1 MERFNALTADKL
13 RDAMCD
19 RAVIGTFITSDA
31 PCVTEIAA
39 LSGLG
44 FIILDEEHGS
54 MSGIENHIRAAELRG
69 AFPIVRVSGV
79 SDIQH
84 ALDSGAIGIQAPE
97 IRNAE
102 EAMEVFRATKFAPEG
117 NRGFGVSRCSAY
129 GFKSADEVM
138 KDDPLL
144 ILQCENE
151 GSLSELDE
159 IAEFADVLFL
169 GPYDM
174 SVSLGVPGMIYDEA
188 VENAAEKILVAA
200 GKKGRMAGIFVTNG
214 REAARRISQGFR
226 YIAISTDA
234 LMLSGAYKKELSE
247 L

>member
-1 MERFNALTADKL
+1 MKIDTMTASGL
-13 RDAMCD
+13 RDAMCK
-19 RAVIGTFITSDA
+19 RAILGTFITSGA
-31 PCVTEIAA
+31 PCITEIAA
-39 LSGLG
+39 LSGLD

-54 MSGIENHIRAAELRG
+54 MSGIEDHIRAAELRG
-69 AFPIVRVSGV
+69 SFPIVRVSGV

-84 ALDSGAIGIQAPE
+84 ALDSGAIGIQIPE
-97 IRNAE
+97 IRSAE
-102 EAMEVFRATKFAPEG
+102 EAREAFRAMRFCPEG
-117 NRGFGVSRCSAY
+117 SRGFGVSRCSAY
-129 GFKSADEVM
+129 GFKSADDLM

-151 GSLSELDE
+151 ESLNELNE

-174 SVSLGVPGMIYDEA
+174 SVSLGVPGRIYDEA
-188 VENAAEKILVAA
+188 VEKTAEKILVTA
-200 GKKGRMAGIFVTNG
+200 GKKGRAAGIFVTNG

-226 YIAISTDA
+226 YIAISTDT